1 MYKRG
6 DKEFILDMFL
16 ACKRILEYTK
26 GMDYEMFS
34 KNQLVIDAVARNIE
48 ILGEASKNISKQ
60 FKEKYHNVEW
70 SEIAKTR
77 DKIIHNYF
85 GISLTILW
93 DIITIDIPLLKEKLE
108 KVIELENW
116 EKI

>member
-1 MYKRG
+1 MYKSG
-6 DKEFILDMFL
+6 DREFVLDLLL

-26 GMDYEMFS
+26 GMDYEIFS

-48 ILGEASKNISKQ
+48 ILGEASKNVSKK
-60 FKEKYHNVEW
+60 FREKYQNIEW
-70 SEIAKTR
+70 KEIAKTR
-77 DKIIHNYF
+77 DKIIHSYF

-93 DIITIDIPLLKEKLE
+93 DIVTIDIPLLKDKLE
-108 KVIELENW
+108 KIIELENW